1 MWTLMAQALQP
12 PGETAM
18 WKHMAI
24 CKPIMHAGTLSAKED
39 RHVEANSSGTESPK
53 VDGHVETNGH
63 GEAHGPG
70 PPFPKGQK

>member
-12 PGETAM
+12 PRETAT
-18 WKHMAI
+18 WKHMAM
-24 CKPIMHAGTLSAKED
+24 CEPIMHAGTVSAKED

-63 GEAHGPG
+63 VEAHGPG